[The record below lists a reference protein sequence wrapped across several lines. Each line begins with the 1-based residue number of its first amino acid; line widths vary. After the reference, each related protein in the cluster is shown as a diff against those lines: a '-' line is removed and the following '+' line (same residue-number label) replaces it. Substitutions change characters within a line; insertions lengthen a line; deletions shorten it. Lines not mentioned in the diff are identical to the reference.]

1 MENNLHGENIND
13 HLTYVLICGEDG
25 TIMVDKKVNNG
36 NFKYSLISITLKQN
50 EGWNEAGR
58 RLARQV

>member
-1 MENNLHGENIND
+1 MANNLHGENLHD
-13 HLTYVLICGEDG
+13 YLTYVLICVEDG
-25 TIMVDKKVNNG
+25 TIMVDKIVNDG
-36 NFKYSLISITLKQN
+36 NIKHSLISTTLKQN